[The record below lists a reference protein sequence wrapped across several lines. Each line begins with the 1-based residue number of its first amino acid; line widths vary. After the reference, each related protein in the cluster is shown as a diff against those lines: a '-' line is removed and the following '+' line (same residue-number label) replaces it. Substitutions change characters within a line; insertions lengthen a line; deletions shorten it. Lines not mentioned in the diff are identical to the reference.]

1 MPPRGRRRASGAET
15 GRRRR
20 QSFVSPPP
28 SQAVRDRAAVAEAC
42 RRDADRVVLYR
53 DRGQLMREDD
63 RDARVG
69 TDASPFARRFE
80 TDRLG
85 RVFERDRIAA
95 ECLQQDP
102 PAPSPRRLT
111 GRRNA
116 AVPLGGGTGALGR
129 ALSHRNARLFF
140 GASAIAWTGLWIHR
154 IAVAWLAWDLTRSAF
169 WVGMVAFCDLAPAV
183 LFSPIAGAIAD
194 RVDRVRLTMLS
205 QAAIAAQAGD
215 DRAAARGRAV
225 EHRPAAAPGGGGR
238 DRRQLLAAGAAEPD
252 AGAGAAGRPAGG
264 GRVQLALLQ
273 RRAFRRSRRS
283 RGRSSPRRAWCRP
296 SPSTPSPTSWRPRPC
311 RCCGWTR
318 RGAAGTRP
326 TPRSGRKPSPASATP
341 RGIPASGR
349 SSASPPSRRCCC
361 AACRRS
367 CRPMSS
373 ACSRAGRTGLALL
386 TASIGVGALASGL
399 WVANRGRLGGA
410 TALAVGAVAA
420 QAVATVGF
428 VATGIFPFAM
438 LCGALMGAAG
448 SVHGISVQTLVQ
460 SASDPAMRGRVLSLW
475 GMIVRACP
483 ACGALALG
491 TAGELFGLRLPTLS
505 AMALALLVAA
515 WGFSRLP
522 RMAATLEGAP
532 RDDGGA
538 AAAAL
543 SALLAAPG
551 GAA

>member
-1 MPPRGRRRASGAET
+1 MIRSSCCSSVLPPARPGCAGSDAPPPCRAPRRCRPWPSRASAPRRAPVPA
-15 GRRRR
+15 

-95 ECLQQDP
+95 ECLQQDSP
-102 PAPSPRRLT
+102 SPSPRAVT
-111 GRRNA
+111 AGGTT
-116 AVPLGGGTGALGR
+116 AVPLGGTGALGR

-205 QAAIAAQAGD
+205 QAAIAVQAGD

-264 GRVQLALLQ
+264 GRVQFALLQ
-273 RRAFRRSRRS
+273 RRAFRRSRPS
-283 RGRSSPRRAWCRP
+283 PGRSSPRRAWCRP
-296 SPSTPSPTSWRPRPC
+296 SP
-311 RCCGWTR
+311 
-318 RGAAGTRP
+318 
-326 TPRSGRKPSPASATP
+326 
-341 RGIPASGR
+341 
-349 SSASPPSRRCCC
+349 
-361 AACRRS
+361 
-367 CRPMSS
+367 
-373 ACSRAGRTGLALL
+373 
-386 TASIGVGALASGL
+386 
-399 WVANRGRLGGA
+399 
-410 TALAVGAVAA
+410 
-420 QAVATVGF
+420 
-428 VATGIFPFAM
+428 
-438 LCGALMGAAG
+438 
-448 SVHGISVQTLVQ
+448 
-460 SASDPAMRGRVLSLW
+460 
-475 GMIVRACP
+475 
-483 ACGALALG
+483 
-491 TAGELFGLRLPTLS
+491 
-505 AMALALLVAA
+505 
-515 WGFSRLP
+515 
-522 RMAATLEGAP
+522 
-532 RDDGGA
+532 
-538 AAAAL
+538 
-543 SALLAAPG
+543 
-551 GAA
+551 